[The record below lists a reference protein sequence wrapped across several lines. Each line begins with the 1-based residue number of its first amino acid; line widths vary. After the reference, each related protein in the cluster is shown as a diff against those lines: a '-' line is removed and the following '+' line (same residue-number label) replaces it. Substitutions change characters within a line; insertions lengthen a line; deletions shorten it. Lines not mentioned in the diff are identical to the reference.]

1 MSFSVEALAR
11 IAIDLQSDIGHAD
24 RFSRLIATLRQIL
37 GCDASALLRYE
48 AHQFVPLAIDGLAQD
63 VLGRRFALEGHPR
76 LEAIARAGDVVRFP
90 ADSALPD
97 PYDGLIPG
105 QESLKVHACVG
116 LPLFAGQTLI
126 GALTLDGMDADRFD
140 SFSDEELR
148 LIAALVAGALNNA
161 LLIARLEAQNVL
173 PEQSVN
179 YPQPERQ
186 EIIGLSAPMLQL
198 KKEIEIVAA
207 SDLNVLISGETGT
220 GTGKELVAKAVHQGS
235 PRAAN
240 PLVYLNCAAL
250 PESVAESE
258 LFGHVKG
265 AFTGAI
271 SNRSGKFEM
280 ADNGTLFLDE
290 IGELSLALQAK
301 LLRVLQYGDI
311 QRVGDD
317 RSLRVDVRVLAATN
331 RDLRQEVVAG
341 RFRADL
347 YHRLSVFPLSVP
359 ALRERENDVVLLA
372 GYFCEQCRLRMGLAR
387 VVLSASARARLQQ
400 WSWPGNVRELEHAIH
415 RAVVLAR
422 ATQAGDEVVLEP
434 QHFQFA
440 VTAPMLPTETAAA
453 APATENVNLR
463 EATDSFQREAISRA
477 LEANQRN
484 WAATARALELDV
496 ANLHRLAKRLG
507 LKGSLPGK
515 SSAG

>member
-1 MSFSVEALAR
+1 MSFSVDVLAN
-11 IAIDLQSDIGHAD
+11 IAIELQRGIGHQD
-24 RFSRLIATLRQIL
+24 RFQRLITTLRQVL
-37 GCDASALLRYE
+37 ECDASALLRYDSR
-48 AHQFVPLAIDGLAQD
+48 QFIPLAIDGLAKD

-90 ADSALPD
+90 ADSELPD

-116 LPLFAGQTLI
+116 LPLFAGQNLI
-126 GALTLDGMDADRFD
+126 GALTLDGMQPDQFD
-140 SFSDEELR
+140 VFSDEELR
-148 LIAALVAGALNNA
+148 LIAALAAGALSNA
-161 LLIARLEAQNVL
+161 LLIEQLESQNML
-173 PEQSVN
+173 P
-179 YPQPERQ
+179 
-186 EIIGLSAPMLQL
+186 GDAAM

-220 GTGKELVAKAVHQGS
+220 GKELVAKAIHEAS
-235 PRAAN
+235 PRAVN

-331 RDLRQEVVAG
+331 RDLREEVLAG

-347 YHRLSVFPLSVP
+347 FHRLSVFPLSVP
-359 ALRERENDVVLLA
+359 PLRERGDDVILLA
-372 GYFCEQCRLRMGLAR
+372 GYFCEQCRLRLGLSR
-387 VVLSASARARLQQ
+387 VVLSAGARNLLQHYRF
-400 WSWPGNVRELEHAIH
+400 PGNVRELEHAIH

-422 ATQAGDEVVLEP
+422 ATRSGDEVILEA
-434 QHFQFA
+434 QHFAFPE
-440 VTAPMLPTETAAA
+440 VTLPPPEAAA
-453 APATENVNLR
+453 VPVVKQNLR
-463 EATDSFQREAISRA
+463 EATEAFQRETIRQA
-477 LEANQRN
+477 LAQNHHN
-484 WAATARALELDV
+484 WAACARMLETDV

-507 LKGSLPGK
+507 LKD
-515 SSAG
+515 

>member
-11 IAIDLQSDIGHAD
+11 IAIDLQSDIGHVD

-63 VLGRRFALEGHPR
+63 VLGRRFALDGHPR

-90 ADSALPD
+90 ADSDLPD

-140 SFSDEELR
+140 SFTDEELR

-173 PEQSVN
+173 PPQVVN

-186 EIIGLSAPMLQL
+186 ELIGLSAPMLQL

-207 SDLNVLISGETGT
+207 SDLNVLISGET

-301 LLRVLQYGDI
+301 LLRVL
-311 QRVGDD
+311 
-317 RSLRVDVRVLAATN
+317 TN
-331 RDLRQEVVAG
+331 RDLRQEVVEG

-387 VVLSASARARLQQ
+387 VILSEATRNRLQQ

-422 ATQAGDEVVLEP
+422 ATQAGDDVVLEP
-434 QHFQFA
+434 QHFQF
-440 VTAPMLPTETAAA
+440 TAAAPTLPTEEMAA
-453 APATENVNLR
+453 APAMGNVNLR
-463 EATDSFQREAISRA
+463 EATDNFQREAISRTLA
-477 LEANQRN
+477 AHQGN

-507 LKGSLPGK
+507 LKGSRPGK